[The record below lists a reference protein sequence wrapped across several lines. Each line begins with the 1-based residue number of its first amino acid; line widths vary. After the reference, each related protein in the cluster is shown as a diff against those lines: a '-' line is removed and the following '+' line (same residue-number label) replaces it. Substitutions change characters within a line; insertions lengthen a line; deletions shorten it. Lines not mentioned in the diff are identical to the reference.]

1 MGGRAAIYARFSS
14 HNQRG
19 ESIEI
24 QVEKSRAYCA
34 ENDLRVVA
42 TYCDF
47 AQTGTNTD
55 RAEFQRMMA
64 DAKRGLFDFV
74 VIYKVTRIMR
84 NRDEMAMARIMLRRC
99 RVEILYAG
107 EDISDGSA
115 GVLQLGMLEVL
126 AEYESALD
134 GERIRDG
141 IQKNA
146 ERCMANGCVRYGW
159 DIVDG
164 RYVVNEE
171 EAAAIRLGV
180 RMVLSGKSV
189 ADVVRAWE
197 PYRTKRGGKW
207 RFQTVRRI
215 LMRRENGG
223 EYRYAGVVVP
233 GGMPAIVPMDDEER
247 VIRMLEDSHRP
258 RAKTEAWDFP
268 LTGKLYDG
276 RDGGLMTGTS
286 GTGKSGRPYHY
297 YRCRS
302 CGRTAR
308 GRRRARG
315 PGQRRQPR
323 AHRSHAGRRRGGAR
337 RREALERDHKGRA
350 GQDRDGV
357 LQHMGGHRVGH
368 RAAGRQGAHRRA
380 EAAAGAPQGR
390 AAHGRGP

>member
-64 DAKRGLFDFV
+64 DAKRGLFDSV

-99 RVEILYAG
+99 RVEMLYAG

-126 AEYESALD
+126 AEYVSALD

-171 EAAAIRLGV
+171 EAAAIRQGV
-180 RMVLSGKSV
+180 PVAVFSLEMSKEQLMQRMLAVWGKVDMSKLRRPALLTDADWSNLYAA
-189 ADVVRAWE
+189 ADVISRAPTYIDDTPALTTLE
-197 PYRTKRGGKW
+197 LRARA
-207 RFQTVRRI
+207 RRLKAEKGLGLVI
-215 LMRRENGG
+215 VDYLQLMRTSRRTDSRELEISDISRSLKGLAKEMNVP
-223 EYRYAGVVVP
+223 VV
-233 GGMPAIVPMDDEER
+233 
-247 VIRMLEDSHRP
+247 
-258 RAKTEAWDFP
+258 
-268 LTGKLYDG
+268 
-276 RDGGLMTGTS
+276 
-286 GTGKSGRPYHY
+286 
-297 YRCRS
+297 
-302 CGRTAR
+302 
-308 GRRRARG
+308 
-315 PGQRRQPR
+315 
-323 AHRSHAGRRRGGAR
+323 
-337 RREALERDHKGRA
+337 ALS
-350 GQDRDGV
+350 Q
-357 LQHMGGHRVGH
+357 LN
-368 RAAGRQGAHRRA
+368 
-380 EAAAGAPQGR
+380 
-390 AAHGRGP
+390 

>member
-126 AEYESALD
+126 AEYELSLIHISEPTRQLILSRMPSSA
-134 GERIRDG
+134 
-141 IQKNA
+141 
-146 ERCMANGCVRYGW
+146 
-159 DIVDG
+159 
-164 RYVVNEE
+164 
-171 EAAAIRLGV
+171 
-180 RMVLSGKSV
+180 
-189 ADVVRAWE
+189 
-197 PYRTKRGGKW
+197 
-207 RFQTVRRI
+207 
-215 LMRRENGG
+215 
-223 EYRYAGVVVP
+223 
-233 GGMPAIVPMDDEER
+233 
-247 VIRMLEDSHRP
+247 
-258 RAKTEAWDFP
+258 
-268 LTGKLYDG
+268 
-276 RDGGLMTGTS
+276 
-286 GTGKSGRPYHY
+286 
-297 YRCRS
+297 
-302 CGRTAR
+302 
-308 GRRRARG
+308 
-315 PGQRRQPR
+315 
-323 AHRSHAGRRRGGAR
+323 
-337 RREALERDHKGRA
+337 
-350 GQDRDGV
+350 
-357 LQHMGGHRVGH
+357 
-368 RAAGRQGAHRRA
+368 
-380 EAAAGAPQGR
+380 
-390 AAHGRGP
+390 